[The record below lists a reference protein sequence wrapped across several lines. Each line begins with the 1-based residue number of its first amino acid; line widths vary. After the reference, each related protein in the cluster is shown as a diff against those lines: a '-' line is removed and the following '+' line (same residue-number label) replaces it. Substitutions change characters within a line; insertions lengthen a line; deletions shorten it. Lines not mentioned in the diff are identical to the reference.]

1 MDNGVLTELM
11 KLFPQLN
18 SYLMAGTLVF
28 SRLLGFFRFAPIFCR
43 KELPGLVKIA
53 IALLFTVMISPL
65 LSPEKVLAQTD
76 SFILSILLNVVVGAI
91 IGYMARLI
99 VIAIDCGAEMI
110 NMQMGLSSATTLDP
124 SSSSQIS
131 ILTNIISL
139 MGLLIFI
146 NLGGVYWLFKAFMRS
161 FEIFPLYAV
170 HIPLA
175 QLVKMDLLIK
185 LSSNTLYMG
194 LQVASPIL
202 LATLAQ
208 DIILGVISRTAPQ
221 VNVFQLSFLFKPVLG
236 AAIMVWILPMLMN
249 VIEQY
254 FLSFANII

>member
-1 MDNGVLTELM
+1 MDQVLNEIM

-18 SYLMAGTLVF
+18 AYFMTGFLIFA
-28 SRLLGFFRFAPIFCR
+28 RLLGFFRFAPVFCR
-43 KELPGLVKIA
+43 KEIPALVKIPMA
-53 IALLFTVMISPL
+53 ILVTFIIVPIMKPSQ
-65 LSPEKVLAQTD
+65 VLHQVD
-76 SFILSILLNVVVGAI
+76 SFILSILLNIVVGAI

-110 NMQMGLSSATTLDP
+110 NMQMGLTSATTLDP
-124 SSSSQIS
+124 SSSGQVS
-131 ILTNIISL
+131 ILSNIIAL

-146 NLGGVYWLFKAFMRS
+146 NLGGVYWLFKALLKS
-161 FEIFPLYAV
+161 FEVFPLYAIN
-170 HIPLA
+170 IPLTKFA
-175 QLVKMDLLIK
+175 NMDLLVK

-194 LQVASPIL
+194 LQIASPIL

-236 AAIMVWILPMLMN
+236 AAIMIWILPMLMN

-254 FLSFANII
+254 FLTYANII

>member
-1 MDNGVLTELM
+1 MDTFLPELV
-11 KLFPQLN
+11 KLFPMLN
-18 SYLMAGTLVF
+18 AYFMTGFLILC
-28 SRLLGFFRFAPIFCR
+28 RLLGFFRFAPVFCR
-43 KELPGLVKIA
+43 KEIPGLVKIS
-53 IALLFTVMISPL
+53 IALLATFIITPL
-65 LSPEKVLAQTD
+65 MPTQDILMKDE
-76 SFILSILLNVVVGAI
+76 SFILSILLNVVVGAM
-91 IGYMARLI
+91 IGYMARLV

-124 SSSSQIS
+124 SSSGQVS
-131 ILTNIISL
+131 ILSNIISL

-146 NLGGVYWLFKAFMRS
+146 NLGGIYWLFKALMHS

-170 HIPLA
+170 HIPLLKIA
-175 QLVKMDLLIK
+175 NMDLLIK
-185 LSSNTLYMG
+185 LSSNTLFMG

-236 AAIMVWILPMLMN
+236 AAIMVWILPLLMN

-254 FLSFANII
+254 FLSYSKLL

>member
-1 MDNGVLTELM
+1 MDQLLNEVM
-11 KLFPQLN
+11 KLIPQLN
-18 SYLMAGTLVF
+18 AYFMTGFLIFV
-28 SRLLGFFRFAPIFCR
+28 RLLGFFRFAPVFCR
-43 KELPGLVKIA
+43 KEIPALVKIPMA
-53 IALLFTVMISPL
+53 ILVTVFIVPIMKPM
-65 LSPEKVLAQTD
+65 EVLTQVD
-76 SFILSILLNVVVGAI
+76 SFILSILLNFAVGAI

-99 VIAIDCGAEMI
+99 VIAVDCGAEMI
-110 NMQMGLSSATTLDP
+110 NMQMGLTSATTLDP
-124 SSSSQIS
+124 SSSGQVS
-131 ILTNIISL
+131 ILSNIIAL

-146 NLGGVYWLFKAFMRS
+146 NLGGVYWLFKALMKS
-161 FEIFPLYAV
+161 FEIFPIYAV
-170 HIPLA
+170 SVPLA
-175 QLVKMDLLIK
+175 KIANMELLIK

-194 LQVASPIL
+194 LQIASPIL

-254 FLSFANII
+254 FLSFANIL

>member
-1 MDNGVLTELM
+1 MEQIYAQIIKIFPMLSTYFVAGVL
-11 KLFPQLN
+11 
-18 SYLMAGTLVF
+18 VF
-28 SRLLGFFRFAPIFCR
+28 ARLLGFFRFAPVFCR
-43 KELPGLVKIA
+43 KEIPGLIKLA
-53 IALLFTVMISPL
+53 IALLVTIMIVPL
-65 LSPEKVLAQTD
+65 LPEQSEKLAESSLVLA
-76 SFILSILLNVVVGAI
+76 IVLNVVTGAMM
-91 IGYMARLI
+91 GYMARL
-99 VIAIDCGAEMI
+99 VLIAIDCGAEMI

-124 SSSSQIS
+124 TSSGQVS

-146 NLGGVYWLFKAFMRS
+146 NLGGVYWLFKALMRS
-161 FEIFPLYAV
+161 FEIFPIFAV
-170 HIPLA
+170 HIPLMKIA
-175 QLVKMDLLIK
+175 NMNLLIK

-194 LQVASPIL
+194 LQIASPIL

-236 AAIMVWILPMLMN
+236 AAIMVWILPMFMN

>member
-1 MDNGVLTELM
+1 MDQLYAEIL
-11 KLFPQLN
+11 KIFPMIGT
-18 SYLMAGTLVF
+18 YFMAGALVF
-28 SRLLGFFRFAPIFCR
+28 ARILGFFRFAPIFCR
-43 KELPGLVKIA
+43 KEIPGMVKLA
-53 IALLFTVMISPL
+53 MALLVTVMMVPL
-65 LSPEKVLAQTD
+65 VSPEKMVNHTD
-76 SFILSILLNVVVGAI
+76 SFMLSILLNIAVGAM

-99 VIAIDCGAEMI
+99 LIAIDCGAEMI

-124 SSSSQIS
+124 TSSGQVS

-139 MGLLIFI
+139 MGILIFI
-146 NLGGVYWLFKAFMRS
+146 NLGGVYWLFKALLRS
-161 FEIFPLYAV
+161 FEIFPLFSV
-170 HIPLA
+170 HIPLMKIA
-175 QLVKMDLLIK
+175 NMSLLIK
-185 LSSNTLYMG
+185 LSSNTLFMG
-194 LQVASPIL
+194 LQIASPIL

-236 AAIMVWILPMLMN
+236 AAIMVWILPMFMN

>member
-1 MDNGVLTELM
+1 MDNVLNQLAQ
-11 KLFPQLN
+11 LFPMVN
-18 SYLMAGTLVF
+18 SYFMTGFLVF
-28 SRLLGFFRFAPIFCR
+28 CRLLGFFRFAPIFCR
-43 KELPGLVKIA
+43 KEIPGLVKIPIA
-53 IALLFTVMISPL
+53 ILITVLMVPL
-65 LSPEKVLAQTD
+65 MNTSEVLAKTD

-99 VIAIDCGAEMI
+99 VIAVDCGAEMI
-110 NMQMGLSSATTLDP
+110 NMQMGLTSATTLDP
-124 SSSSQIS
+124 TTSGQVS
-131 ILTNIISL
+131 ILTNVISL
-139 MGLLIFI
+139 MGLLLFI
-146 NLGGVYWLFKAFMRS
+146 DVGGFYWLFKAIMKS
-161 FEIFPLYAV
+161 FEVFPVYAV

-175 QLVKMDLLIK
+175 KIANMSLLTK

-194 LQVASPIL
+194 LQIASPVL
-202 LATLAQ
+202 LATMAQ

-254 FLSFANII
+254 FISFANII

>member
-1 MDNGVLTELM
+1 MVPLM
-11 KLFPQLN
+11 N
-18 SYLMAGTLVF
+18 TS
-28 SRLLGFFRFAPIFCR
+28 
-43 KELPGLVKIA
+43 E
-53 IALLFTVMISPL
+53 
-65 LSPEKVLAQTD
+65 VLAKTD

-99 VIAIDCGAEMI
+99 VIAVDCGAEMI
-110 NMQMGLSSATTLDP
+110 NMQMGLTSATTLDP
-124 SSSSQIS
+124 TTSGQVS
-131 ILTNIISL
+131 ILTNVISL
-139 MGLLIFI
+139 MGLLLFI
-146 NLGGVYWLFKAFMRS
+146 DVGGFYWLFKAIMKS
-161 FEIFPLYAV
+161 FEVFPVYAV

-175 QLVKMDLLIK
+175 KIANMSLLTK

-194 LQVASPIL
+194 LQIASPVL
-202 LATLAQ
+202 LATMAQ

-254 FLSFANII
+254 FISFANII

>member
-1 MDNGVLTELM
+1 MDNILSELM
-11 KLFPQLN
+11 KLFPMLN
-18 SYLMAGTLVF
+18 SYVMAGALVF
-28 SRLLGFFRFAPIFCR
+28 ARLMGFFRFAPIFCR
-43 KELPGLVKIA
+43 KELPGMVKIA
-53 IALLFTVMISPL
+53 IALLITVIMVPL
-65 LSPEKVLAQTD
+65 LSPEKVMGQTE
-76 SFILSILLNVVVGAI
+76 SFLLSILLNIVVGAI

-131 ILTNIISL
+131 ILSNIISL

-146 NLGGVYWLFKAFMRS
+146 NLGGVYWLFKAMMRS
-161 FEIFPLYAV
+161 FDIFPLYAI
-170 HIPLA
+170 HIPLMKLA
-175 QLVKMDLLIK
+175 RMDLLIK

-194 LQVASPIL
+194 LQIASPIL

-236 AAIMVWILPMLMN
+236 AAIMVWILPMFMN

>member
-1 MDNGVLTELM
+1 MKPSEVLH
-11 KLFPQLN
+11 N
-18 SYLMAGTLVF
+18 V
-28 SRLLGFFRFAPIFCR
+28 
-43 KELPGLVKIA
+43 
-53 IALLFTVMISPL
+53 
-65 LSPEKVLAQTD
+65 D
-76 SFILSILLNVVVGAI
+76 SFILSILLNIVVGAI

-110 NMQMGLSSATTLDP
+110 NMQMGLTSATTLDP
-124 SSSSQIS
+124 SSSGQVS
-131 ILTNIISL
+131 ILSNIIAL

-146 NLGGVYWLFKAFMRS
+146 NLGGVYWLFKALLKS
-161 FEIFPLYAV
+161 FEVFPLYAIN
-170 HIPLA
+170 IPL
-175 QLVKMDLLIK
+175 VKLANMDLLIK

-194 LQVASPIL
+194 LQIASPIL

-254 FLSFANII
+254 FLSYANFI

>member
-1 MDNGVLTELM
+1 MDQFLNEIM
-11 KLFPQLN
+11 KIFPQLN
-18 SYLMAGTLVF
+18 AYFMTGFLILV
-28 SRLLGFFRFAPIFCR
+28 RLLGFFRFAPVFCR
-43 KELPGLVKIA
+43 KEIPGLVKIPIA
-53 IALLFTVMISPL
+53 ILITVIIVPL
-65 LSPEKVLAQTD
+65 MKPLDVLNQVD
-76 SFILSILLNVVVGAI
+76 SFILSIFLNIVVGAM

-99 VIAIDCGAEMI
+99 VIAVDCGAEMI
-110 NMQMGLSSATTLDP
+110 NMQMGLTSATTLDP
-124 SSSSQIS
+124 TSSGQVS
-131 ILTNIISL
+131 ILSNIISL

-146 NLGGVYWLFKAFMRS
+146 NLGGVYWLFKAIMKS

-170 HIPLA
+170 HIPLIKLA
-175 QLVKMDLLIK
+175 NMNLLIK

-194 LQVASPIL
+194 LQIASPIL

-236 AAIMVWILPMLMN
+236 AAIMIWILPMLMN

-254 FLSFANII
+254 FLSFSNIL